1 MQISLNSAMNYGKNP
16 YFAANKT
23 NSQTTNN
30 INNTHTKDEILTAK
44 TKKAI
49 SECKFVALGVGILY
63 FAMKHN
69 VKINKIKTLEKKA
82 AELAKMK
89 VPVPQLMNVNI
100 DELNLLGL
108 GV

>member
-1 MQISLNSAMNYGKNP
+1 MQISLNSALNYPKST
-16 YFAANKT
+16 YFAANKMA
-23 NSQTTNN
+23 SKPNN
-30 INNTHTKDEILTAK
+30 NLEYTPTKDEIITAK

-49 SECKFVALGVGILY
+49 SECKYVVLGVGILY

-69 VKINKIKTLEKKA
+69 VKVNKIKNLEKKA

-89 VPVPQLMNVNI
+89 VPTPHLMNVNI